1 MEESKHLES
10 LAKVKNLR
18 FELCKTDQHS
28 YAGFETRTIR
38 RITEKMENSL
48 VLLQQDFKLF
58 LQALWAELGLPSPT
72 RAQYAIAD
80 YLQNGPKRL
89 QVQAFR
95 GVGKS
100 WITGAFVLWT
110 LFNDPERKVMII
122 SASKERADNMSIF
135 LQKLII
141 DTPWLKHL
149 QPKSDDSRWSR
160 ISFDVNCS
168 PHQAPSV
175 KSVGITGQLTGS
187 RADLMIL
194 DDVEVPG
201 NSLTEFMREKL
212 LQLCTEAESILTPK
226 SDSRIMY
233 LGTPQTTFTIYRRLA
248 ERNYRPL
255 VWPARYPRQD
265 KLSKYEGILAP
276 EIQEDVDMGA
286 EEWTPTDDRFT
297 HEDLIESEA
306 SMGRSN
312 FMLQFQLDTT
322 LSDAQKFPLKMAD
335 LVITSVNPTT
345 APEDIIWC
353 SDPSKVIRD
362 APTVGLPGDYFY
374 SPMQLVGEWSDYDET
389 ICSVDP
395 SGRGTDETAAA
406 FLSQRNGLIYL
417 HEMSAYRDGYSDS
430 TLLDILKRCRTYG
443 VTSLVIETN
452 FGDGIVGELFKKHLI
467 NTKQHINIEEVR
479 ANVRKEDRIIDSL
492 EPVLNQHRLI
502 VDRGVIDW
510 DYASNKDSPA
520 EERLLYM
527 LFYQMSRMCRE
538 KRAVKHDDRLDC
550 LAQGVK
556 YFTDALS
563 ISAQDQIQLRKKEE
577 WDNMLAEFLDDPQ
590 ASANHMVLGHESGA
604 TQRSTWSRR
613 QYIRL

>member
-1 MEESKHLES
+1 
-10 LAKVKNLR
+10 
-18 FELCKTDQHS
+18 
-28 YAGFETRTIR
+28 
-38 RITEKMENSL
+38 MENSL

-286 EEWTPTDDRFT
+286 EEWSPTDDRFT
-297 HEDLIESEA
+297 DEDLIEREA

-345 APEDIIWC
+345 APENVIWC

-374 SPMQLVGEWSDYDET
+374 SPMQLVGEWSSYDET

-430 TLLDILKRCRTYG
+430 TLLDILAKCRTYG

-563 ISAQDQIQLRKKEE
+563 ISAQDQIRLRKSEE
-577 WDNMLAEFLDDPQ
+577 WSHMLAEFLDNPQ
-590 ASANHMVLGHESGA
+590 ASANHLVMGYDLD
-604 TQRSTWSRR
+604 QRRECQGLDDYNDHYNWR
-613 QYIRL
+613 